1 MVARVAT
8 PPPVPR
14 ITAEPTLTPNK
25 SGKRRPGTFLAG
37 AGDDRTK
44 MPSDEMLKGVVMLVN
59 EEGSVCH
66 VDAESGVIPK
76 RPCGPTVGMCGT
88 TGEWSVITG
97 DGGRIPVARAMSRFE
112 QLQREVVEAAH
123 AQRAAEGGAERTA
136 SLESLDRFMSLD
148 DPLDDSLLEPLATI
162 SSGDDG
168 GDDPL
173 PHDPKLRPAD
183 LEAFSKAAAG
193 ARRPA
198 SSPPLHALPDV
209 ALSWRPL
216 PSLAPATLWPLVP
229 AAQVSLRASLTTC
242 SRTFSTGSTRG
253 RPPTTT
259 PPARPAP
266 PPEAAPPPPRRT
278 AGPAHRASR
287 STRARA
293 TRWRRGWRGRPRPRS
308 VA

>member
-37 AGDDRTK
+37 AGEDRIK

-76 RPCGPTVGMCGT
+76 RPCGPTVGMCGA

-148 DPLDDSLLEPLATI
+148 DPLDDSLLEPLAAI

-209 ALSWRPL
+209 ALLAASAL
-216 PSLAPATLWPLVP
+216 SCPSNPLAPCPGCTGEFEGEFDDVLAHFFDGIYEGSS
-229 AAQVSLRASLTTC
+229 ADDDASHSSGAS
-242 SRTFSTGSTRG
+242 SRGCPSSPSSDS
-253 RPPTTT
+253 RPSS
-259 PPARPAP
+259 
-266 PPEAAPPPPRRT
+266 PRLEVD
-278 AGPAHRASR
+278 
-287 STRARA
+287 
-293 TRWRRGWRGRPRPRS
+293 PRS
-308 VA
+308 RHALAARLAGQTPTA

>member
-1 MVARVAT
+1 MVARVTT

-37 AGDDRTK
+37 AGDDRIK

-148 DPLDDSLLEPLATI
+148 DPLDDSLLEPLAAI

-193 ARRPA
+193 EFEGEFDDVLAHFFDGIYEG
-198 SSPPLHALPDV
+198 SSADDD
-209 ALSWRPL
+209 
-216 PSLAPATLWPLVP
+216 
-229 AAQVSLRASLTTC
+229 
-242 SRTFSTGSTRG
+242 
-253 RPPTTT
+253 
-259 PPARPAP
+259 
-266 PPEAAPPPPRRT
+266 
-278 AGPAHRASR
+278 ASR
-287 STRARA
+287 SSGASS
-293 TRWRRGWRGRPRPRS
+293 RGCPSSPSSDSRPSSPRLEVDPRS
-308 VA
+308 RHALAARLAGQTPTA

>member
-1 MVARVAT
+1 MVARVTT

-37 AGDDRTK
+37 AGDDRIK

-148 DPLDDSLLEPLATI
+148 DPLDDSL
-162 SSGDDG
+162 
-168 GDDPL
+168 

-216 PSLAPATLWPLVP
+216 PSLAPATL
-229 AAQVSLRASLTTC
+229 
-242 SRTFSTGSTRG
+242 
-253 RPPTTT
+253 
-259 PPARPAP
+259 
-266 PPEAAPPPPRRT
+266 
-278 AGPAHRASR
+278 
-287 STRARA
+287 
-293 TRWRRGWRGRPRPRS
+293 
-308 VA
+308 

>member
-1 MVARVAT
+1 MFTDTLKRSFGRPHLGRLGWSPTATGRRFMVARVTT

-37 AGDDRTK
+37 AGDDRIK

-148 DPLDDSLLEPLATI
+148 DPLDDSLLEPLAAI

-216 PSLAPATLWPLVP
+216 PSLAPATL
-229 AAQVSLRASLTTC
+229 
-242 SRTFSTGSTRG
+242 
-253 RPPTTT
+253 
-259 PPARPAP
+259 
-266 PPEAAPPPPRRT
+266 
-278 AGPAHRASR
+278 
-287 STRARA
+287 
-293 TRWRRGWRGRPRPRS
+293 
-308 VA
+308 